1 MDISRAVHEPH
12 QTMTQTLSVHSNT
25 GKPKKL
31 TLSHIAQAVY
41 QNGNVELQT
50 YEATV
55 VEELYSALVE
65 SDYVTQIEDMLE
77 FINFE
82 KDCSCTQEAMVNLLI
97 DRLKLQKWFKSD
109 LQSKLEVLLQRYRL
123 DEKERM

>member
-1 MDISRAVHEPH
+1 M
-12 QTMTQTLSVHSNT
+12 
-25 GKPKKL
+25 
-31 TLSHIAQAVY
+31 
-41 QNGNVELQT
+41 
-50 YEATV
+50 

-109 LQSKLEVLLQRYRL
+109 L
-123 DEKERM
+123 